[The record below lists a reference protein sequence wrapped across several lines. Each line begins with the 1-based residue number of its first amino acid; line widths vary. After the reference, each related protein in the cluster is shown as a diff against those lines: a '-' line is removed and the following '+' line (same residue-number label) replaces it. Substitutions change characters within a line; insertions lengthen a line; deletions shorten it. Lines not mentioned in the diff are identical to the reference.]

1 MAGVS
6 DIEKMLAEAISAI
19 ASASSLQA
27 LDDIRIRNLS
37 RKGRITS
44 ILKSLKDL
52 PLEERKDVG
61 AAANKARV
69 AVDQAIKDARDR
81 LMASKTVSTLDPTLP
96 GIRNEIGTRH
106 PITSVMDRLCQSFIR
121 MGFAVAKGPD
131 VETDYYNFEALNFP
145 EDHPARDMQDTFY
158 VEGEKLLRTHTT
170 PVQVRVLETQQPPIK
185 VIMPGKTYRNETVSA
200 RSHCIFHQVDGFLVD
215 QGVTMADLK
224 GVIYAFCRDFFGDD
238 VRLKFRTSFFPFTE
252 PSAEVDISCFLC
264 KGKGCPLCKHYGWLE
279 ILGCGMIDP
288 NVLSHAGYDPEK
300 YTGYAFG
307 IGVER
312 IAMLKYGITDIRLFY
327 ENDVR
332 FIRQFK

>member
-1 MAGVS
+1 
-6 DIEKMLAEAISAI
+6 MLAEALSAI
-19 ASASSLQA
+19 ASASSTQA
-27 LDDIRIRNLS
+27 LDEIRIRLLS
-37 RKGRITS
+37 RKGDITS
-44 ILKSLKDL
+44 ILKSLKEL
-52 PLEERKDVG
+52 PIDQRKEIG

-69 AVDQAIKDARDR
+69 AVEQALNEARDR
-81 LMASKTVSTLDPTLP
+81 LLAAAAISALDPTLP
-96 GIRNEIGTRH
+96 GIRQPCGALH
-106 PITSVMDRLCQSFIR
+106 PITLVMDQLCQSFIR
-121 MGFAVAKGPD
+121 MGFGVAKGPD

-145 EDHPARDMQDTFY
+145 PDHPARDMQDTFY
-158 VEGEKLLRTHTT
+158 VAGNKLLRTHTT
-170 PVQVRVLETQQPPIK
+170 PVQVRVLEAQQPPIK

-215 QGVTMADLK
+215 EGVTMADLK
-224 GVIYAFCRDFFGDD
+224 GAIYAFCRDFFGDD

-264 KGKGCPLCKHYGWLE
+264 KGKGCPLCKQYGWLE

-288 NVLSHAGYDPEK
+288 NVLRNVGCDPEK
-300 YTGYAFG
+300 YSGYAFG